1 MLPGDSRIYTGG
13 ERGLAE
19 GYLLSLV
26 IVYTTCYNSFTM
38 NERTHS
44 RHATYDIR
52 YHFVFCPKFRR
63 PVLAGAV
70 GERLSALI
78 PPIIEALGG
87 RVLNLTVQPD
97 HVHLFAEIPPTLAPR
112 QVMHRVKG
120 ATSHQLRQEFPHLRS
135 RLPSLWTRSY
145 YVGTAGR
152 VSAETIQRYID
163 EQRGT

>member
-1 MLPGDSRIYTGG
+1 M
-13 ERGLAE
+13 
-19 GYLLSLV
+19 LSLV
-26 IVYTTCYNSFTM
+26 LVYSVCSNSFMST
-38 NERTHS
+38 ERIHT
-44 RHATYDIR
+44 RHATYEIR

-70 GERLSALI
+70 GERLAELI
-78 PPIIEALGG
+78 SPIIDTLGG
-87 RVLNLTVQPD
+87 RVLNLTVQPE
-97 HVHLFAEIPPTLAPR
+97 HVHLFVEMPPTLAPR

-120 ATSHQLRQEFPHLRS
+120 ATSHQLRQEFPHLHS
-135 RLPSLWTRSY
+135 QLPSVWTRSY

>member
-1 MLPGDSRIYTGG
+1 MI
-13 ERGLAE
+13 
-19 GYLLSLV
+19 
-26 IVYTTCYNSFTM
+26 
-38 NERTHS
+38 ERTHT

-63 PVLAGAV
+63 PVLAGAA
-70 GERLSALI
+70 GQRLEEMI
-78 PPIIEALGG
+78 PGIIQSLGG

-97 HVHLFAEIPPTLAPR
+97 HVHLFVEMPPTLAPR

-120 ATSHQLRQEFPHLRS
+120 ATSHQLRLEFPHLRS
-135 RLPSLWTRSY
+135 QLPSVWTRSY

-163 EQRGT
+163 DQRGT